1 MSLLLIQHMLCELT
15 CLPSPGNMGFSVET
29 YNEVKSLCGRT
40 APQKCGFSDTFVKK
54 QKKGNICTVVEE
66 LIQMDT
72 CMHVSVFTFVLV
84 P

>member
-1 MSLLLIQHMLCELT
+1 MWKNGPTEMR
-15 CLPSPGNMGFSVET
+15 V
-29 YNEVKSLCGRT
+29 
-40 APQKCGFSDTFVKK
+40 SDTFVKK